1 MNRFTQKAQNTL
13 NRSLTAAREMG
24 HTYIGSE
31 HLLYALACEED
42 SAASKV
48 LEKYGVTPENV
59 RSLIEEMAGTG
70 SPSYVTATDMTP
82 RTKKI
87 IEGSAYESMRYGQG
101 YIGTEH
107 LLLALLNES
116 DCVAVR
122 MLGELG
128 ADPSAIKN
136 DIVDF
141 LGEIGGASGVSAD
154 DAPKGGKSGKKS
166 DIKGAPTLSNYGRDL
181 TAMAKEGK
189 IDPIIG
195 RDKETERVIQILS
208 RRTKNN
214 PCLIGEPG
222 VGKTTVVEGLAQK
235 IVDGSVPE
243 TLKDKTIVALDIP
256 SMIAGAKYR
265 GEFEERMKSV
275 MDEVQK
281 NPNIILF
288 IDEIHTIIG
297 AGAAEGAVDA
307 ANILKPALARGEM
320 QVIGATTISEYRAHI
335 EKDAAL
341 ERRFQSV
348 MVNEPTAE
356 ESVQILMG
364 LRDKY
369 EAHHKLKITDEAI
382 EAAVSLSKR
391 YITDRFLPDKAIDLV
406 DEAASRIRISAFT
419 SPESLKD
426 MEEELKTISHDKEEA
441 ISAQNFERAARL
453 RDDEKKLREEY
464 EEKKSEW
471 QRDNNN
477 ASHAV
482 TANDIADVVTQWT
495 GIPVSKLMEGESEK
509 LLNLEKIL
517 RERVIGQD
525 KAIEVISKAIRRGR
539 MGLKNPNRPIGSF
552 IFVGPTG
559 VGKTELTK
567 ALADVMFGD
576 PNAMIRLDMSEYMEK
591 HSVSKLIGS
600 PPGYVGYDEGGQLT
614 EKIRRHPYS
623 VVLFDEI
630 EKAHPDVFNIM
641 LQVLEDG
648 VLTDSQGRKV
658 DFKNTIIIMTSN
670 AGASALTDNRA
681 KLGFSEPE
689 KSEAAED
696 ERKKTEEIIM
706 NALKAT
712 FRPEFLNR
720 VDDIVIFNKLSHED
734 ICKIAELMLNEV
746 KKRVSDVGIELD
758 FDPSVAELV
767 AKEGFDPVYGARP
780 LRRAIVHMVEDTF
793 SGEMLEGRVKAGD
806 KVTAKADG
814 DKVVFVNNT
823 PHEEKSGDKSAE
835 EKSE

>member
-1 MNRFTQKAQNTL
+1 
-13 NRSLTAAREMG
+13 MG

-141 LGEIGGASGVSAD
+141 LGEVGGASGVSAD

-222 VGKTTVVEGLAQK
+222 VGKTAVVEGLAQK

>member
-13 NRSLTAAREMG
+13 NRSLSAAREMG

-31 HLLYALACEED
+31 HLLLALISEKD
-42 SAASKV
+42 SAAAK
-48 LEKYGVTPENV
+48 LMEKFGATPEKI
-59 RSLIEEMAGTG
+59 RDLIIEMTGTG
-70 SPSYVTATDMTP
+70 SPSYVTSADMTP

-87 IEGSAYESMRYGQG
+87 IESSAYESMRYGQG

-107 LLLALLNES
+107 LLLALLGES
-116 DCVAVR
+116 DCVAVKI
-122 MLGELG
+122 LAEIGVGIEEL
-128 ADPSAIKN
+128 KN
-136 DIVDF
+136 NIIEF
-141 LGEIGGASGVSAD
+141 LGEMNGDNRPIREESMGNSPRAQ
-154 DAPKGGKSGKKS
+154 KERKKS

-181 TAMAKEGK
+181 TALAREGK

-222 VGKTTVVEGLAQK
+222 VGKTAVVEGLAQK
-235 IVDGSVPE
+235 IVDGNVPE

-265 GEFEERMKSV
+265 GEFEERLKGV
-275 MDEVQK
+275 MGEVAK
-281 NPNIILF
+281 NPAIILF

-307 ANILKPALARGEM
+307 ANIIKPALARGEM
-320 QVIGATTISEYRAHI
+320 QVIGATTISEYRGHI

-356 ESVQILMG
+356 ESILILKG

-382 EAAVSLSKR
+382 EASVTLSKR
-391 YITDRFLPDKAIDLV
+391 YIPDRFLPDKAIDLI

-419 SPESLKD
+419 SPPDLKD
-426 MEEELKTISHDKEEA
+426 AEEKLKAISHEKEEA
-441 ISAQNFERAARL
+441 IGAQNFERAAKL
-453 RDDEKKLREEY
+453 RDEEKKLRKEY
-464 EEKKSEW
+464 ENKRSEW
-471 QRDNNN
+471 QKNNDTH
-477 ASHAV
+477 SHAV
-482 TANDIADVVTQWT
+482 EESDIADIVTQWT
-495 GIPVSKLMEGESEK
+495 GIPVSRLMEEESDKLMK
-509 LLNLEKIL
+509 LEEIL
-517 RERVIGQD
+517 RGKVIGQD
-525 KAIEVISKAIRRGR
+525 RAIESISKAIRRGR
-539 MGLKNPNRPIGSF
+539 IGLKNPNRPIGSF
-552 IFVGPTG
+552 IFIGPTG

-576 PNAMIRLDMSEYMEK
+576 PNAMVRLDMSEYMEK

-600 PPGYVGYDEGGQLT
+600 PPGYVGFEEGGQLT
-614 EKIRRHPYS
+614 EKIRRKPYS

-648 VLTDSQGRKV
+648 ILTDSQGRKV

-670 AGASALTDNRA
+670 AGASNTQSSARQ
-681 KLGFSEPE
+681 LGFVTSDAGENE
-689 KSEAAED
+689 KKQQD
-696 ERKKTEEIIM
+696 ETIM

-720 VDDIVIFNKLSHED
+720 VDDIIIFSKLTHEN
-734 ICKIAELMLNEV
+734 ICKIAELMLGEV
-746 KKRVSDVGIELD
+746 AKRVKDIGIELT
-758 FDPSVAELV
+758 FDNSVTEVV

-780 LRRAIVHMVEDTF
+780 LRRAIVRMVEDTF
-793 SGEMLEGRVKAGD
+793 STEMLEGKIKAGD
-806 KVTAKADG
+806 TVIAKAEDG
-814 DKVVFVNNT
+814 KIVF
-823 PHEEKSGDKSAE
+823 EKK
-835 EKSE
+835 